1 MVCLSCTAMRR
12 SIWSNLGISIG
23 YATMVNRLREHFAEE
38 PSRTFYISGA
48 PQCPI
53 PDVQLG
59 DAIANSAFDFV
70 WVQFYNTEGCSARNF
85 IEGNGNPGF
94 NYDDWVTVIKNSA
107 NPKAKL
113 LVGLPA
119 SPEMAIEGFYLKPDE
134 VEPLVAKYMDM
145 YPESFGGIMLW
156 EASASD
162 RNQVNGQSYAAN
174 MKGILNTYGPAPV
187 STPIAT
193 ASPSSSTISV
203 HSTTAISGLP
213 SSSSTPTTAKP
224 SSDATRSTS
233 RIVSTPSS
241 SVLIT
246 LITTPAQSS
255 TSVSSAS
262 VSTETSHPLITPNK
276 PTSSSSVLLTT
287 SSTATFSQR
296 PSSSLSP
303 SSEVSIPGSKH
314 TVSTGVSQT
323 ASKTSSTLVTTNSTP
338 LFGSGSWS
346 TGATSTDGVDRPTL
360 TSGTMSV
367 TESPSS
373 IITGSSVKP
382 STVTTVVVT
391 SYTAICPTGFTT
403 ITTTYTTTYC
413 QETGSAPSTTPASSP
428 PTNWNAAVTVCTH
441 CAPPPTTSTST
452 APENETNPPKL
463 SDTAPGG
470 RSKSLSSHKT
480 SVKTYPSTPLAA
492 FTPVRTPS
500 SRVIGTGTGVIRPSS
515 TFHLRPTE
523 STSRGPVA
531 PSGIQEMAP
540 MFTGSATKS
549 GLGNGFATV
558 MALVLSVMVV
568 FL

>member
-1 MVCLSCTAMRR
+1 
-12 SIWSNLGISIG
+12 
-23 YATMVNRLREHFAEE
+23 MVNRLREHFAEE
-38 PSRTFYISGA
+38 PFRTFYISGA
-48 PQCPI
+48 PQCSI
-53 PDVQLG
+53 PDAQLD

-70 WVQFYNTEGCSARNF
+70 WAQFYNTEGCSARNF

-119 SPEMAIEGFYLKPDE
+119 SPEMAIEGFYLKPGE
-134 VEPLVAKYMDM
+134 VEPLIAKYMDM

-162 RNQVNGQSYAAN
+162 RNQVNGRSYAAN
-174 MKGILNTYGPAPV
+174 IKDILNKYGPAPV
-187 STPIAT
+187 STPIPT
-193 ASPSSSTISV
+193 ASPTSSTIPV

-213 SSSSTPTTAKP
+213 SSSSTPTTPKP

-246 LITTPAQSS
+246 LTTTPAQSS
-255 TSVSSAS
+255 TSMSSAS
-262 VSTETSHPLITPNK
+262 VSTETPHSLITPNK

-296 PSSSLSP
+296 PSSSLSS
-303 SSEVSIPGSKH
+303 SSEVSIPGSEH

-346 TGATSTDGVDRPTL
+346 TGATSSDGVDRPTL
-360 TSGTMSV
+360 TSGAMSV
-367 TESPSS
+367 TEVPSS
-373 IITGSSVKP
+373 MTTGSSVKP

-403 ITTTYTTTYC
+403 IATTYTTTYC
-413 QETGSAPSTTPASSP
+413 PEMVSAPSTTPASSL
-428 PTNWNAAVTVCTH
+428 PTNWNTAVTVCTQ
-441 CAPPPTTSTST
+441 CAPPPTTTST

-480 SVKTYPSTPLAA
+480 SVKTYPGTPLAA
-492 FTPVRTPS
+492 VTPVRTPS

-531 PSGIQEMAP
+531 PSGSSIQGMAP

-549 GLGNGFATV
+549 GLGNGFAMV
-558 MALVLSVMVV
+558 MAVVLSIMMV
-568 FL
+568 L